1 MWGRRVL
8 NRLIRWV
15 RAGQN
20 LVGDD
25 PVCISDVP
33 KLCGA
38 ELAEWNGVSS
48 DCYRAIGAHFITA
61 PAPAVCPMEEIES
74 ADAVTAACKTAIFD
88 LLGSCTQESG
98 SVQGSSCDMAVRNL
112 PS

>member
-1 MWGRRVL
+1 
-8 NRLIRWV
+8 
-15 RAGQN
+15 
-20 LVGDD
+20 
-25 PVCISDVP
+25 VCISDVA

-38 ELAEWNGVSS
+38 ELAERNGVSS

-61 PAPAVCPMEEIES
+61 PAPAVCPMEEMES
-74 ADAVTAACKTAIFD
+74 ADAVTAACKTALFN